1 MNFMESFVVSVGGS
15 MINPSS
21 VDVEYIKE
29 FSKIIKSV
37 DAPKIGIVVG
47 GGQTARTYV
56 NSMKNFTDN
65 DFFLDEIGIMATR
78 LNAKIVKSSI
88 GKLELNIPEDVN
100 EAVKQ
105 LLIEDRIVM
114 GGTVPG
120 HTTDTVSVLLAEA
133 VGIKKVY
140 NLTSVDRVYEDD
152 PKKNPK
158 AKAIE
163 TMNYKEAFSISLKSY
178 TGAGSN
184 QFMDSVALLI
194 AMRSGIEINLMH
206 GKDLNNFKN
215 ALKGEKFIGT
225 KIRAD

>member
-152 PKKNPK
+152 PKK
-158 AKAIE
+158 IQR
-163 TMNYKEAFSISLKSY
+163 LR
-178 TGAGSN
+178 
-184 QFMDSVALLI
+184 QL
-194 AMRSGIEINLMH
+194 RQ
-206 GKDLNNFKN
+206 
-215 ALKGEKFIGT
+215 
-225 KIRAD
+225 